1 METIFDYSPT
11 AKELI
16 DIRFESF
23 SMALKFG
30 IEISEELTSEIYLSK
45 ISQENAY
52 YDLACLFELRKDQAK
67 ADYYWA
73 KLPSADKNGLG
84 LDDRV
89 VPMNN

>member
-16 DIRFESF
+16 DIRFDSF

-30 IEISEELTSEIYLSK
+30 IEIKEELTPEIYLSK

-52 YDLACLFELRKDQAK
+52 YDLACLFEFRNEQAK
-67 ADYYWA
+67 ADYYWS
-73 KLPSADKNGLG
+73 KLPAASQNGLG
-84 LDDRV
+84 LDDELI
-89 VPMNN
+89 PIND